1 MKLTGIFDQTTNFLK
16 RALDLRLRNQQ
27 VISSNI
33 ANSDTPGYVPA
44 RLEFEGSLQSAVGG
58 SGLKLAKTQSGHI
71 GPDGDLAEMNVKVVR
86 ESKGMNIGDRNE
98 VSIEEEM
105 VHMAEN
111 QILYEAT
118 IQSLNKK
125 YGLLKY
131 IVQGGQ

>member
-1 MKLTGIFDQTTNFLK
+1 MKISGIFDQTTHFLK
-16 RALDLRLRNQQ
+16 KALDFRARNQQ

-33 ANSDTPGYVPA
+33 ANSDTPGYIPA
-44 RLEFEGSLQSAVGG
+44 RLEFEGHLNEAQGT
-58 SGLKLAKTQSGHI
+58 SGVKLAKTQPGHI
-71 GPDGDLAEMNVKVVR
+71 GVDGDLAGISAKVVR
-86 ESKGMNIGDRNE
+86 ESQGMNIGDRNE
-98 VSIEEEM
+98 VSVEEEM

-131 IVQGGQ
+131 IVQDGR

>member
-1 MKLTGIFDQTTNFLK
+1 MKLSGIFDQTTSFLK
-16 RALDLRLRNQQ
+16 KALDLRVRNQQ
-27 VISSNI
+27 VISSNV

-44 RLEFEGSLQSAVGG
+44 RLEFEGSLQNALGG

-71 GPDGDLAEMNVKVVR
+71 GPDEELAAMGAKVVR

-98 VSIEEEM
+98 VSVEEEM
-105 VHMAEN
+105 VYMAEN